1 MKKTSQQLIAFI
13 LLLHL
18 GGSAFAQ
25 AEKNSLSLS
34 ISYYN
39 NNNQTQY
46 LVANAKSKIDGRF
59 QLIPGIPISFYIGT
73 KTPENLI
80 GKGITNNNGE
90 ALVFIPANAK
100 DEWNKAPK
108 VTFLVA
114 SETLKQFDE
123 AEGTLEITKAK
134 IQIDTL
140 ADRIITATL
149 LELKDSIWSPV
160 NAIDVRIVIK
170 RLGADLNVAET
181 PTYATDS
188 MGIASAEF
196 KQDSL
201 PGDSK
206 GNLVLIAH
214 IDNHD
219 IYGNLSSEKL
229 VPWGKSFAYKSEFDK
244 RSLFA
249 RWGKSP
255 LWLELM
261 AYSIVVAVWSILIY
275 LFIQIKKLKQL
286 GTS

>member
-100 DEWNKAPK
+100 NEWNKAPK
-108 VTFLVA
+108 VSFLVA

-134 IQIDTL
+134 IQLDTL
-140 ADRIITATL
+140 ADRTITATL

-160 NAIDVRIVIK
+160 NAADVRIAIK

-188 MGIASAEF
+188 MGVASAEF

-229 VPWGKSFAYKSEFDK
+229 VPWGKSFTYKSEFDK